1 MITIG
6 ITGGIGS
13 GKSMI
18 TKYLSEN
25 YRCRTVIADDLARKL
40 EEPGGPCYMQLVMLL
55 GKDIV
60 GDFGSINRKLMA
72 ERVFSDP
79 GLLASINKI
88 VHPAVKKYITE
99 EISALRK
106 SGDAPDFYVLE
117 AALLIEEGYDEILDD
132 LWYIYTDEDERV
144 MRLMR
149 SRGMP
154 AAQARSV
161 MRSQLSDE
169 IFREKCTVVIDNSR
183 SEDYAQM
190 QADLRIQLLQKERA
204 DEESET

>member
-18 TKYLSEN
+18 TEYLAQN
-25 YRCRTVIADDLARKL
+25 YSCRTVIADDLAREL

-60 GDFGSINRKLMA
+60 GQYGRINRKLMG

-79 GLLASINKI
+79 ALLSSVNKI
-88 VHPAVKKYITE
+88 VHPAVKKHITE
-99 EISALRK
+99 EIKSLRE
-106 SGDAPDFYVLE
+106 SDNSPDFYVLE

-132 LWYIYTDEDERV
+132 LWYIYTDEGERV
-144 MRLMR
+144 KRLMA
-149 SRGMP
+149 SRGMFAP
-154 AAQARSV
+154 RARSI
-161 MRSQLSDE
+161 MRTQLSDE
-169 IFREKCTVVIDNSR
+169 IFRERCTVVIDNSR
-183 SEDYAQM
+183 DPGYAQM
-190 QADLRIQLLQKERA
+190 QADLRIELLRKEHK
-204 DEESET
+204 DEENET